1 VEGEKIA
8 SIGVAVRK
16 WVSYHGFALNVAPDL
31 TAFDLIHPCGLRGI
45 QMTSL
50 AARMGDHAPSLAA
63 AREAMAEALSVEMGY
78 TGWSWGEAAEARR
91 LAAPAG
97 RPESAGALET
107 TEA

>member
-1 VEGEKIA
+1 
-8 SIGVAVRK
+8 
-16 WVSYHGFALNVAPDL
+16 
-31 TAFDLIHPCGLRGI
+31 
-45 QMTSL
+45 MTSL